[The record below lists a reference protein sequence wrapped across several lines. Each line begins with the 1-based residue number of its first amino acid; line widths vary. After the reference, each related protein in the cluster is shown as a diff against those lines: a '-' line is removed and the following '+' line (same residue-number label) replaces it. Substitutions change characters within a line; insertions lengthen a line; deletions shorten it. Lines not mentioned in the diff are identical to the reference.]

1 MYRTTKKRLTRRLS
15 ISAVVAI
22 GALATG
28 LGAANVPANASTNP
42 LTHAASSSG
51 GNAAKG
57 IAPNSAVA
65 LTSIRSPES
74 PTTPGPVPPDFTIG
88 NAGIVVA
95 LTGTS
100 ITIQSPEGTTTVFT
114 YGTSTPVF
122 KDRAPATTAA
132 LALGERVHITP
143 AAGDSSTAARIEIHR
158 ASVMGQVVSVNGNTI
173 TVSARDGFSHSILV
187 SDVTTYTQHGSPSTL
202 ASVKVGSFIFAE
214 GNVDP
219 NHTTLDASVIGIG
232 PPSGAGNPAPG
243 GPWMTGRGGH
253 GDRLK

>member
-28 LGAANVPANASTNP
+28 LGAANIPANASTNAP
-42 LTHAASSSG
+42 THVASPNSG
-51 GNAAKG
+51 IAPKG
-57 IAPNSAVA
+57 IATNSAVA
-65 LTSIRSPES
+65 LTSARSPELS
-74 PTTPGPVPPDFTIG
+74 TPPGPVPPDFTSG

-95 LTGTS
+95 LSDTS

-114 YGTSTPVF
+114 YGASTPVS
-122 KDRAPATTAA
+122 KDRTPATTAA
-132 LALGERVHITP
+132 LALGERVRITP
-143 AAGDSSTAARIEIHR
+143 AASGSSTAARIEIHL

-173 TVSARDGFSHSILV
+173 TVSEPDGFSHAILV
-187 SDVTTYTQHGSPSTL
+187 SGSTTYTQNGSTATL

-214 GNVDP
+214 GNVDT
-219 NHTTLDASVIGIG
+219 NHTTLDAGIIGVG

-243 GPWMTGRGGH
+243 GPWMMGRGGH